1 MLDSKRKKPVRGA
14 SLLVFET
21 DFQYMM
27 DGAVSYR
34 HSCHWAHFNLC
45 WSYTHV
51 LVRHKSTS
59 ARVSC
64 VTVASISVYTSLR
77 VYESLRQYTKV
88 LSVRGEKAQG

>member
-1 MLDSKRKKPVRGA
+1 MGLFPIDTVVIGLILICVGR
-14 SLLVFET
+14 T
-21 DFQYMM
+21 
-27 DGAVSYR
+27 
-34 HSCHWAHFNLC
+34 HI
-45 WSYTHV
+45 HV